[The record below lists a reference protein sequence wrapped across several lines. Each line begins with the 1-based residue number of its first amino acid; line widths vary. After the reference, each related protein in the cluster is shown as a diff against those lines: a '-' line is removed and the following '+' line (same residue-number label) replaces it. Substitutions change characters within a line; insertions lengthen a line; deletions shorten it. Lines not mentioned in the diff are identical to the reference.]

1 MQHNISLSGHGV
13 RLVPLRRR
21 HAGELFGFIDS
32 ELWAGMASEQ
42 PVSKRALERLFAAR
56 IANPTTLSF
65 AVIEEET
72 GVLMG
77 TTSFY
82 DYSAEQ
88 SRVEI
93 GMTFFGRQFWGTRV
107 NAASKHLLMNFA
119 FEQLRVHRITMR
131 CDARNVR
138 SAAAILKLGA
148 TPEGVLRGY
157 RVAPDGT
164 RADTSI
170 FSILTDEW
178 PLVHTRLLDRLAG
191 GLGTAAG
198 LEAQHTKPALV

>member
-32 ELWAGMASEQ
+32 ELWAGMASPQ

-56 IANPTTLSF
+56 IMDPSTVPF
-65 AVIEEET
+65 AVLDDET
-72 GVLMG
+72 GALMG
-77 TTSFY
+77 TTSLY
-82 DYSAEQ
+82 DYAPDQ

-93 GMTFFGRQFWGTRV
+93 GMTFFGRQFWGTQV

-119 FEQLRVHRITMR
+119 FEQLRVHRITLR
-131 CDARNVR
+131 CDVRNVR
-138 SAAAILKLGA
+138 SANAILKLGA
-148 TPEGVLRGY
+148 THEGVLRGY
-157 RVAPDGT
+157 RLAPDGT
-164 RADTSI
+164 RTDTSV

-178 PLVHTRLLDRLAG
+178 PLVHTRLLDRLAT
-191 GLGTAAG
+191 GLVRQRSSVVA
-198 LEAQHTKPALV
+198 